1 MVAQLLNN
9 FCLFAQQ
16 ATAPEKLP
24 PPLRAKV
31 YMALLGILLI
41 GLLLIVI
48 VLLGGHWV
56 RRLGSYRRGPA
67 VPADFRVGAQ
77 MPKKETAQNHSRSQD
92 DDRSYSDTISPDDTI
107 VS

>member
-1 MVAQLLNN
+1 MVTYLLNN
-9 FCLFAQQ
+9 YCLLAQQ
-16 ATAPEKLP
+16 TTAPEKLP

-31 YMALLGILLI
+31 YMALLGILLL

-67 VPADFRVGAQ
+67 VPPDFRVGAEGTTKQ
-77 MPKKETAQNHSRSQD
+77 TAPEFKQSADELSCT
-92 DDRSYSDTISPDDTI
+92 DTISPDDTI